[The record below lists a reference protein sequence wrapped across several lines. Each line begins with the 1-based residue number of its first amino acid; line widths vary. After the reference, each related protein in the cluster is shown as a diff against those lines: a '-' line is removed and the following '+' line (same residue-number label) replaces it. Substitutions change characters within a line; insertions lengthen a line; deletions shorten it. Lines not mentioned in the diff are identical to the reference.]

1 MPIEKQHITHF
12 SKFGL
17 IAQQVVEGFL
27 TGLHKSPFHGFSVE
41 FAEHKIYNP
50 GDSTKNIDW
59 KLFARTEKL
68 FLKEFEEETN
78 VRSTFV
84 VDISGSM
91 NFPKSENNSVEQL
104 NKLGFSLYASAA
116 LLFLLNKQRDASG
129 LVLFDEKVQLKS
141 EIKGS
146 KTHLAF
152 LVKQLEAVLE
162 NEFKGQGLSSLAQS
176 IHQIADESPKRGL
189 VTLFTDFSFHSSK
202 EDLEQILQS
211 LQHLR
216 HNKNEVI
223 VFNVFDKRLEEE
235 FDFGNRPHRFVDLE
249 TGEEVK
255 MTPSEFK
262 EKYTSEKAKQQ
273 AYIKTKLLNLGIEYV
288 EADVNEGFNKVL
300 TAYLIKRSKI
310 A

>member
-41 FAEHKIYNP
+41 FAEHKMYNT

-59 KLFARTEKL
+59 KLYARTEKL

-78 VRSTFV
+78 VRSTIV
-84 VDISGSM
+84 VDVSGSM
-91 NFPKSENNSVEQL
+91 RFPDAPNSSIANL
-104 NKLGFSLYASAA
+104 NKLGFSLYSAAA

-129 LVLFDEKVQLKS
+129 IVLFDEKIRLSS

-152 LVKQLEAVLE
+152 LIKQLEEALDG
-162 NEFKGQGLSSLAQS
+162 NIKGEGVSRLSTSL
-176 IHQIADESPKRGL
+176 HNIAEQSPKRGL
-189 VTLFTDFSFHSSK
+189 IILFTDFSFHSNRESL
-202 EDLEQILQS
+202 DSVLQS
-211 LQHLR
+211 MQHLK
-216 HNKNEVI
+216 HNRNEVI
-223 VFNVFDKRLEEE
+223 VFNVLDKKMEEE

-249 TGEEVK
+249 TGDEIK
-255 MTPSEFK
+255 MTPSEYK
-262 EKYTSEKAKQQ
+262 EKFQVLKSKQLDF
-273 AYIKTKLLNLGIEYV
+273 IKTKLLNFGVDYI
-288 EADVNEGFNKVL
+288 EADIKSGFNKVL
-300 TAYLIKRSKI
+300 ETYLIKRTKI
-310 A
+310 

>member
-41 FAEHKIYNP
+41 FAEHKIYNT

-59 KLFARTEKL
+59 KLYARTEKL

-78 VRSTFV
+78 VRSTIV
-84 VDISGSM
+84 VDVSGSM
-91 NFPKSENNSVEQL
+91 RFPDAHNSSIANL
-104 NKLGFSLYASAA
+104 NKLGFSLYSAAA

-129 LVLFDEKVQLKS
+129 IVLFDEKIRLSS

-152 LVKQLEAVLE
+152 LIKQLEEALDG
-162 NEFKGQGLSSLAQS
+162 NIKGEGVSRLSTSL
-176 IHQIADESPKRGL
+176 HNIAEQSPKRGL
-189 VTLFTDFSFHSSK
+189 IILFTDFSFHSNRESL
-202 EDLEQILQS
+202 DSVLQS
-211 LQHLR
+211 MQHLK
-216 HNKNEVI
+216 HNRNEVI
-223 VFNVFDKRLEEE
+223 VFNVLDKKMEEE

-249 TGEEVK
+249 TGDEIK
-255 MTPSEFK
+255 MTPSEYK
-262 EKYTSEKAKQQ
+262 EKFQVLKSKQLNF
-273 AYIKTKLLNLGIEYV
+273 IKTKLLNFGVDYI
-288 EADVNEGFNKVL
+288 EADIKSGFNKVL
-300 TAYLIKRSKI
+300 ETYLIKRTKI
-310 A
+310 